1 MPDVVAAR
9 APKLIKLEFGFAAF
23 QDHMAALNPP
33 TQNTSAAAPPP
44 PPLEEE
50 DQLKKYLDEA
60 APPPGTNALQWW
72 GDNEWKFPA
81 VAAMARQHLSV
92 PATSASAERIFSLA
106 GRLYG
111 DLTHGLSEVSLEDR
125 MWAKIN
131 RHN

>member
-1 MPDVVAAR
+1 M
-9 APKLIKLEFGFAAF
+9 E
-23 QDHMAALNPP
+23 ALNPHTP
-33 TQNTSAAAPPP
+33 NTTTLPPP
-44 PPLEEE
+44 PPPEEE
-50 DQLKKYLDEA
+50 DQLKKYLDEPLA
-60 APPPGTNALQWW
+60 AKGSDVLEWW
-72 GDNEWKFPA
+72 GANEWKFPA

-111 DLTHGLSEVSLEDR
+111 DLTHGLTETNLEER